1 MRLHAYSRLPLNW
14 YQRPSSAGT
23 LLKAVRFESANK
35 SKMVSTVFFQAQ
47 KNRLKGRFQYLLQKE
62 EMVPVGGLEPPRYR

>member
-1 MRLHAYSRLPLNW
+1 MFGTSGRTSIGRHAMDRHSTD
-14 YQRPSSAGT
+14 T
-23 LLKAVRFESANK
+23 LACRFAELQ
-35 SKMVSTVFFQAQ
+35 TQ